1 MALDEHAAKWASVA
15 MRVLDTPYPWAA
27 AHLSAGPEDVDA
39 APMRLHPAFHGSLDW
54 HSSVHMQWSLLR
66 LRTLA
71 PGALEEAGLT
81 AGIDDL
87 LLGRLTPQ
95 HVGVEVEYLR
105 AHRGYERPYGWAWAA
120 QLAAAAR
127 VSQAPELGELGASLA
142 GLAEQ
147 VRVCV
152 LDWLPRQAYPVR
164 HGVHSNSAFALALL
178 HEAFGADAL
187 ADAEV
192 CAAIEARARA
202 WFLADHNYPT
212 QWEPSGAD
220 FLSPALCEVELM
232 RRVLGP
238 IEFSDWLAAFLP
250 DLGVDPGNPLF
261 ALPVVLDDTDGQLV
275 HLYGLGLSR
284 AWQLRRLASALPVDD
299 ARVELLREE
308 AAEYV
313 VWAAP
318 QIDGGDFMATH
329 WLVSFALLAECA
341 A

>member
-1 MALDEHAAKWASVA
+1 M
-15 MRVLDTPYPWAA
+15 LDTPYPWAA
-27 AHLSAGPEDVDA
+27 AHLSAGPDDVDIS
-39 APMRLHPAFHGSLDW
+39 PMLLHPAFHGSLDW

-66 LRTLA
+66 LRTVA
-71 PGALEEAGLT
+71 PGALDRAGLT
-81 AGIDDL
+81 TGIDGL
-87 LLGRLTPQ
+87 LLARLTPQ
-95 HVGVEVEYLR
+95 HIGVEVDYLR
-105 AHRGYERPYGWAWAA
+105 AHPGYERPYGWAWAA

-127 VSQAPELGELGASLA
+127 TCPALELATLGANLA
-142 GLAEQ
+142 GLADQ
-147 VRVCV
+147 VRTAV
-152 LDWLPRQAYPVR
+152 LAWLPRQAYPVR

-178 HEAFGADAL
+178 HEAFGPDAL

-192 CAAIEARARA
+192 CAAIEARARV
-202 WFLADHNYPT
+202 WFVADQNYPT

-232 RRVLGP
+232 HRVLGP
-238 IEFSDWLAAFLP
+238 TEFSDWLAAFLP
-250 DLGVDPGNPLF
+250 DLGVDPGSPLF

-284 AWQLRRLASALPVDD
+284 AWQLRRLASALPADD
-299 ARVELLREE
+299 ARVELLRAE

-313 VWAAP
+313 VWATP

-329 WLVSFALLAECA
+329 WLVSFALLAESA